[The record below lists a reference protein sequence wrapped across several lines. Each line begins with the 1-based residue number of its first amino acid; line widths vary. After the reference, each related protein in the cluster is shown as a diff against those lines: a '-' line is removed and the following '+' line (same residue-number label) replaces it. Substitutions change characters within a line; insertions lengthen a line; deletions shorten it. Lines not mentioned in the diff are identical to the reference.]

1 MKTRAILF
9 TAPGQVAASDVEIP
23 EPLAGEVLV
32 ETAFSAVSPG
42 TELRCLA
49 GKQAGTPDWPYIAGY
64 SQSGRVAAVG
74 EGVSLEVGI
83 PVYCAGTARAN
94 VALSWGGHAAHAV
107 RPEAEVFPLPEGA
120 DLVEASLGHLAAIA
134 YRGVRLGQ
142 ARPHETVANIGL
154 GPIGMLSAR
163 LHAATGARVVAADL
177 SPERVALAEA
187 RGVDAFVPEGPLP
200 AAFRKVLPEGADVV
214 VDSTGAP
221 AVLPRAMEVAREKPW
236 DDSAEPGPRLVVQGS
251 YPGDV
256 AVPYQDAFMKEM
268 SLHFP
273 RDVQPRDV
281 RAVLDLMARG
291 LLSARDVVTE
301 VRSPEDA
308 SRTYAELRE
317 APGKLMSV
325 AFEWG
330 RGR

>member
-9 TAPGQVAASDVEIP
+9 TAPGQVEASDVEVP

-32 ETAFSAVSPG
+32 EAAFSAISPG

-49 GKQAGTPDWPYIAGY
+49 GKQAGTPEWPYIAGY
-64 SQSGRVAAVG
+64 SQSGHVAAVG
-74 EGVSLEVGI
+74 EGVSLAVGT
-83 PVYCAGTARAN
+83 PVYCAGTTRAS
-94 VALSWGGHAAHAV
+94 VGLSWGGHVAHAV
-107 RPEAEVFPLPEGA
+107 RPEGEVFPLPEGV
-120 DLVEASLGHLAAIA
+120 DLAEASLGHLAAIA

-142 ARPHETVANIGL
+142 ARPHEIVANIGL

-163 LHAATGARVVAADL
+163 LHRATGARVVAADL

-187 RGVDAFVPEGPLP
+187 AGVEAFVPEGPLSE
-200 AAFRKVLPEGADVV
+200 AFGKVLPEGADVV

-221 AVLPRAMEVAREKPW
+221 AVLSQAIEVARDKPW

-251 YPGDV
+251 YPAEV
-256 AVPYQDAFMKEM
+256 AVPYQEAFMKEM

-281 RAVLDLMARG
+281 RTVLDLTARG
-291 LLSARDVVTE
+291 LLSARDIVTE
-301 VRSPEDA
+301 LRRPEEA
-308 SRTYAELRE
+308 PKTYAELRE
-317 APGKLMSV
+317 APGVLMSV
-325 AFEWG
+325 AFDWG
-330 RGR
+330 AR